1 MKIYEEKNLRNF
13 EFWSGGKDRAK
24 NLTSEQ
30 LDQIEDVLT
39 DIYPDGMEDTQIN
52 DLFWFEFDTV
62 ANWLGYESEEKFDFV
77 NEFESEERTIEI
89 DGTEYVL
96 EISHDENS
104 TTISDDITTEEMEV
118 ESGESVTDAINRYK
132 KQLCELVEIDY
143 EEE

>member
-1 MKIYEEKNLRNF
+1 MKIYEEKSLRNF

-24 NLTSEQ
+24 KLTCEQ

-89 DGTEYVL
+89 DSTEYTL
-96 EISHDENS
+96 EVSHDENN

-118 ESGESVTDAINRYK
+118 AMDESVTDAINRYR

>member
-1 MKIYEEKNLRNF
+1 MKIYEEKSLRNF

-30 LDQIEDVLT
+30 LD
-39 DIYPDGMEDTQIN
+39 
-52 DLFWFEFDTV
+52 
-62 ANWLGYESEEKFDFV
+62 ESEEKFDFV